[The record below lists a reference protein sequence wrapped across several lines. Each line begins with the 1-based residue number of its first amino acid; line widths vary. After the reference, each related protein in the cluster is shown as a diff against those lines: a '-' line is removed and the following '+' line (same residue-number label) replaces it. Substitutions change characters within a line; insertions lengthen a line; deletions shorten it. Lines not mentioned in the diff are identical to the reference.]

1 MRMEE
6 WIIWKELRCVDL
18 PNRSEKKNQNEEDVL
33 RTSLCKLPT
42 DRIHDYVA
50 DQKRLYHW
58 QEKDKEKDEE
68 DEEDEAIEPTMCMPQ
83 PIDQSSVCTTVD
95 QIDHVVCLDTHQI
108 ANGEV
113 KGLHASW

>member
-1 MRMEE
+1 M
-6 WIIWKELRCVDL
+6 
-18 PNRSEKKNQNEEDVL
+18 
-33 RTSLCKLPT
+33 PT
-42 DRIHDYVA
+42 DRMHDYVA
-50 DQKRLYHW
+50 EEKRLYYW

-95 QIDHVVCLDTHQI
+95 QIDHWTHQI

-113 KGLHASW
+113 KGLHANW

>member
-1 MRMEE
+1 MLKVESHY
-6 WIIWKELRCVDL
+6 ITA
-18 PNRSEKKNQNEEDVL
+18 NRSPS
-33 RTSLCKLPT
+33 RLCC
-42 DRIHDYVA
+42 
-50 DQKRLYHW
+50 RLYPW

-95 QIDHVVCLDTHQI
+95 QIDHVVCLDTNQI

-113 KGLHASW
+113 KGLHVSW